1 MNTTVMNE
9 EIYKEINNLKV
20 PSAIAKRLK
29 EYSEDFRSEYKRYV
43 NKMRN
48 KKYREDNK
56 GKINERRQEE
66 RGRIRISE
74 IRPIEHK
81 REILDITKID
91 KTAKRGY
98 KKDGALGVGELKD
111 STKINYKAVIR
122 TLYRKYKNAE
132 IGDENEIF
140 KMLEGKRYKATEIYK
155 DFKFIEIRIEEIA
168 RDNGGYLSNIYSIF
182 SMFKQ
187 KRLIGIRDKIYPY
200 FRAQGEQYRENRHK
214 NKINEEEIKKIS
226 FKEEDIEESLKGI
239 EGAYNRLLYALM
251 LKLPTRRLADY
262 RRMRISIENPEGK
275 DKGYNYYYD
284 GRLYINNTKNKREM
298 VQDIS
303 GEGMIK
309 RLIGELPEGTRY
321 LISGE
326 EMYGQAKLSKIF
338 GGITKV
344 IYGTRF
350 NARDIRKIN
359 ATESYKRIG
368 EEGGIRRFKEEAKN
382 RGHRV
387 EEALEYVLEMG
398 ETAPNAVLKGGG
410 MGETAPNAVLKVG
423 ETAPNAVLK
432 GVGVGS

>member
-1 MNTTVMNE
+1 MNE

-29 EYSEDFRSEYKRYV
+29 EYSEDFRNEYKRYV

-98 KKDGALGVGELKD
+98 KKEGAMGVEGLKE
-111 STKINYKAVIR
+111 STKSNYKAVIR
-122 TLYRKYKNAE
+122 TIYRKYKGEE
-132 IGDENEIF
+132 IGEENEIF
-140 KMLEGKRYKATEIYK
+140 KMLEGKRYKGTEIYN
-155 DFKFIEIRIEEIA
+155 DFKFIEKRIEEIA

-187 KRLIGIRDKIYPY
+187 KRLMGIRDKIYPY
-200 FRAQGEQYRENRHK
+200 FRAQGEQYRENRHN
-214 NKINEEEIKKIS
+214 NKINDKEIMKIS
-226 FKEEDIEESLKGI
+226 FKEADIEETIKGI
-239 EGAYNRLLYALM
+239 EGPYNRLLYALM

-262 RRMRISIENPEGK
+262 RNMMIVRENPEK
-275 DKGYNYYYD
+275 MDKAYNYYYD
-284 GRLYINNTKNKREM
+284 GKLYINNTKNKREM

-303 GEGMIK
+303 GEDMIK
-309 RLIGELPEGTRY
+309 RLIGELPDGTRY
-321 LISGE
+321 IISGE
-326 EMYGQAKLSKIF
+326 EIYSQPKLTKIF
-338 GGITKV
+338 GRITKG

-350 NARDIRKIN
+350 NARDIRKIS
-359 ATESYKRIG
+359 ATESYNRIR
-368 EEGGIRRFKEEAKN
+368 EDGGIRRFKEEAKN
-382 RGHRV
+382 RGHSV
-387 EEALEYVLEMG
+387 DEALEYVL
-398 ETAPNAVLKGGG
+398 KQ
-410 MGETAPNAVLKVG
+410 
-423 ETAPNAVLK
+423 
-432 GVGVGS
+432 GSKASDNVDV

>member
-1 MNTTVMNE
+1 MNNTVMNE
-9 EIYKEINNLKV
+9 DIFREINNLKDATV
-20 PSAIAKRLK
+20 IAKRLK
-29 EYSEDFRSEYKRYV
+29 EYSEDFREGYRRYV

-56 GKINERRQEE
+56 GKINERRREE
-66 RGRIRISE
+66 RIAEREEE

-81 REILDITKID
+81 REELDLTRID

-98 KKDGALGVGELKD
+98 KKEGAMGVGELKD
-111 STKINYKAVIR
+111 STRSNYKAVIR
-122 TLYRKYKNAE
+122 TIYRRYKGEE
-132 IGDENEIF
+132 IGEGNEIF
-140 KMLEGKRYKATEIYK
+140 KMLDGKRYRATEIYK
-155 DFKFIEIRIEEIA
+155 DFKFIKERIEEIG
-168 RDNGGYLSNIYSIF
+168 RDNSGYLSNIYSIF

-187 KRLIGIRDKIYPY
+187 KRLTEIRDRIYPY

-214 NKINEEEIKKIS
+214 NKINLEEIRKIS
-226 FKEEDIEESLKGI
+226 FKEEDIEERVRGI

-262 RRMRISIENPEGK
+262 RRMRIEKENPEGK

-284 GRLYINNTKNKREM
+284 GKLYINNTKNKREM
-298 VQDIS
+298 VQDIR
-303 GEGMIK
+303 GEGLIM

-321 LISGE
+321 IISGE

-382 RGHRV
+382 RGHSV
-387 EEALEYVLEMG
+387 EEALEYVLEG
-398 ETAPNAVLKGGG
+398 
-410 MGETAPNAVLKVG
+410 VG
-423 ETAPNAVLK
+423 E
-432 GVGVGS
+432 S

>member
-1 MNTTVMNE
+1 MNNTVMNE
-9 EIYKEINNLKV
+9 DIFREINNLKE

-29 EYSEDFRSEYKRYV
+29 EYSEDFRSGYRRYV

-56 GKINERRQEE
+56 GKINERRREE
-66 RGRIRISE
+66 RIAEREEE

-81 REILDITKID
+81 REELDLTRID

-98 KKDGALGVGELKD
+98 KKEGAMGVGELKD
-111 STKINYKAVIR
+111 STRSNYKAVIR
-122 TLYRKYKNAE
+122 TIYRRYKGEE
-132 IGDENEIF
+132 IGEGNEIF
-140 KMLEGKRYKATEIYK
+140 KMLDGKRYRCTEIYK
-155 DFKFIEIRIEEIA
+155 DFKFIKERIEEIG
-168 RDNGGYLSNIYSIF
+168 RDNSGYLSNIYSIF

-187 KRLIGIRDKIYPY
+187 KRLMGIRDTIYPY

-214 NKINEEEIKKIS
+214 NKINIEEIRKIS
-226 FKEEDIEESLKGI
+226 FKEEDIEERVRGI

-262 RRMRISIENPEGK
+262 RRMRIEKENPEGK

-284 GRLYINNTKNKREM
+284 GKLYINNTKNKREM
-298 VQDIS
+298 VQDIR
-303 GEGMIK
+303 GEGLIM

-321 LISGE
+321 IISGE

-382 RGHRV
+382 RGHSV
-387 EEALEYVLEMG
+387 EEALEYVLEG
-398 ETAPNAVLKGGG
+398 
-410 MGETAPNAVLKVG
+410 VG
-423 ETAPNAVLK
+423 E
-432 GVGVGS
+432 S

>member
-1 MNTTVMNE
+1 MNTADMSE
-9 EIYKEINNLKV
+9 EIYEEINKLKV
-20 PSAIAKRLK
+20 PSAIANRLK
-29 EYSEDFRSEYKRYV
+29 EYSEDFREGYRRYV

-56 GKINERRQEE
+56 GKINERRREE
-66 RGRIRISE
+66 RGRISISE

-81 REILDITKID
+81 REELDLTRID

-98 KKDGALGVGELKD
+98 KKEGAMVVGELKD
-111 STKINYKAVIR
+111 STRSNYKTVIR
-122 TLYRKYKNAE
+122 TIYRRYKNAE
-132 IGDENEIF
+132 IGEDNEIF
-140 KMLEGKRYKATEIYK
+140 KMLEGKRYRGTEIYK
-155 DFKFIEIRIEEIA
+155 DFKFIKERIEEIG
-168 RDNGGYLSNIYSIF
+168 RYNSGYLSNIYSIF

-187 KRLIGIRDKIYPY
+187 KRLIEIRDSIYPY

-214 NKINEEEIKKIS
+214 NKINLEEIRKIS
-226 FKEEDIEESLKGI
+226 FKEEDIEERVRGI

-262 RRMRISIENPEGK
+262 RRMRIETENPEGK
-275 DKGYNYYYD
+275 DKEYNYYYD
-284 GRLYINNTKNKREM
+284 GKLYINNTKNKREM
-298 VQDIS
+298 VQDIR
-303 GEGMIK
+303 GEGLIM

-382 RGHRV
+382 RGHSV
-387 EEALEYVLEMG
+387 EEALEYVLEGAG
-398 ETAPNAVLKGGG
+398 E
-410 MGETAPNAVLKVG
+410 
-423 ETAPNAVLK
+423 
-432 GVGVGS
+432 

>member
-1 MNTTVMNE
+1 MNNTVMNE
-9 EIYKEINNLKV
+9 DIFREINNLKV

-29 EYSEDFRSEYKRYV
+29 EYSEDFREGYRRYV

-81 REILDITKID
+81 REELDLTRID

-98 KKDGALGVGELKD
+98 KKEGAMGVGELKD
-111 STKINYKAVIR
+111 STRSNYKAVIR
-122 TLYRKYKNAE
+122 TIYRRYKGEE
-132 IGDENEIF
+132 IGEGNEIF
-140 KMLEGKRYKATEIYK
+140 KMLDGKRYRGTEIYK
-155 DFKFIEIRIEEIA
+155 DFKFIKERIEEIG
-168 RDNGGYLSNIYSIF
+168 RDNSGYLSNIYSIF

-187 KRLIGIRDKIYPY
+187 KRLTEIRDRIYPY

-214 NKINEEEIKKIS
+214 NKINIEEIRKIS
-226 FKEEDIEESLKGI
+226 FKEEDIEERARGI

-262 RRMRISIENPEGK
+262 RRMRIEKENPEGK

-284 GRLYINNTKNKREM
+284 GKLYINNTKNKREM
-298 VQDIS
+298 VQDIR
-303 GEGMIK
+303 GEGLIM

-321 LISGE
+321 IISGE

-382 RGHRV
+382 RGHSV
-387 EEALEYVLEMG
+387 EEALEYVLE
-398 ETAPNAVLKGGG
+398 
-410 MGETAPNAVLKVG
+410 VG
-423 ETAPNAVLK
+423 
-432 GVGVGS
+432 GVGS

>member
-9 EIYKEINNLKV
+9 DIFREINNLKDATV
-20 PSAIAKRLK
+20 IAKRLK
-29 EYSEDFRSEYKRYV
+29 EYSDDFREGYRRYV

-56 GKINERRQEE
+56 GKINERRREE
-66 RGRIRISE
+66 RIAEREEE

-81 REILDITKID
+81 REELDVSKID
-91 KTAKRGY
+91 RTAKRGY
-98 KKDGALGVGELKD
+98 KKEGAMGAGELKD
-111 STKINYKAVIR
+111 STRSNYKAVIR
-122 TLYRKYKNAE
+122 TIYRKYKNAE
-132 IGDENEIF
+132 IGEENEIF
-140 KMLEGKRYKATEIYK
+140 KMLEGKRYRCTEIYK
-155 DFKFIEIRIEEIA
+155 DFKFIKERIEEIG
-168 RDNGGYLSNIYSIF
+168 RDNSGYLSNIYSIF

-187 KRLIGIRDKIYPY
+187 KRLTEIRDMIYPY

-214 NKINEEEIKKIS
+214 NKINIEEIRKIS
-226 FKEEDIEESLKGI
+226 FKEEDIEERVRGI

-262 RRMRISIENPEGK
+262 RVMRIENPEGK

-284 GRLYINNTKNKREM
+284 GKLYINNTKNKREM
-298 VQDIS
+298 VQDIR
-303 GEGMIK
+303 GEGLIM

-321 LISGE
+321 IISGE

-382 RGHRV
+382 RGHSV
-387 EEALEYVLEMG
+387 EEALEYVLE
-398 ETAPNAVLKGGG
+398 G
-410 MGETAPNAVLKVG
+410 MGE
-423 ETAPNAVLK
+423 
-432 GVGVGS
+432 S

>member
-9 EIYKEINNLKV
+9 DIFREINNLKDATV
-20 PSAIAKRLK
+20 IAKRLK
-29 EYSEDFRSEYKRYV
+29 EYSDDFREGYRRYV

-56 GKINERRQEE
+56 GKINERRREE
-66 RGRIRISE
+66 RIAEREEE

-81 REILDITKID
+81 REELDVSKID
-91 KTAKRGY
+91 RTAKRGY
-98 KKDGALGVGELKD
+98 KKEGAMGAGELKD
-111 STKINYKAVIR
+111 STRSNYKAVIR
-122 TLYRKYKNAE
+122 TIYRKYKNAE
-132 IGDENEIF
+132 IGEENEIF
-140 KMLEGKRYKATEIYK
+140 KMLEGKRYRCTEIYK
-155 DFKFIEIRIEEIA
+155 DFKFIKERIEEIG
-168 RDNGGYLSNIYSIF
+168 RDNSGYLSNIYSIF

-187 KRLIGIRDKIYPY
+187 KRLTEIRDMIYPY

-214 NKINEEEIKKIS
+214 NKINLEEIRKIS
-226 FKEEDIEESLKGI
+226 FKEEDIEERVRGI

-262 RRMRISIENPEGK
+262 RVMRIENPEGK

-284 GRLYINNTKNKREM
+284 GKLYINNTKNKREM
-298 VQDIS
+298 VQDIR
-303 GEGMIK
+303 GEGMIM

-321 LISGE
+321 IISGE

-338 GGITKV
+338 GGITKG

-382 RGHRV
+382 RGHSV
-387 EEALEYVLEMG
+387 EEALEYVLE
-398 ETAPNAVLKGGG
+398 G
-410 MGETAPNAVLKVG
+410 MGE
-423 ETAPNAVLK
+423 
-432 GVGVGS
+432 S